1 MCPSNQVPDETR
13 RRMLRELEAAGA
25 EAFRGTRAH
34 LLEGAAVGAADLR
47 KLGGERYVQHL
58 MSTAP
63 DKTALTNGVGLTYW
77 HTTGLQSVEVSHK
90 LAAAL
95 MATSAVGALDNAR
108 LPWPAFEIRIPPGLL
123 ESSHG
128 EVYSCLVHDTPPWIP
143 PRYTRGS
150 AGVLVM
156 YYDTRSIGHIGVDTL
171 AGIARYEPDG
181 EASISNVREFLR
193 AEYDADREDRL
204 KQMLLRLVT
213 GVILLVT
220 EARADKPTAYPL
232 HPLRPAK
239 RGEPRVNTH
248 RVSRPVSIDVTATVR
263 DFVRGVGRDSP
274 HVTTLVRGHW
284 RQQAHG
290 PKHSLR
296 RTTWIEPFWR
306 GEGPISVRPTRLAD
320 RE

>member
-1 MCPSNQVPDETR
+1 M
-13 RRMLRELEAAGA
+13 GA
-25 EAFRGTRAH
+25 EH
-34 LLEGAAVGAADLR
+34 VR
-47 KLGGERYVQHL
+47 KLGAESFVRWM

-63 DKTALTNGVGLTYW
+63 DKTALTNAMGLTHW
-77 HTTGLQSVEVSHK
+77 HTTGLQSVELSHK

-143 PRYTRGS
+143 SRYTRGS
-150 AGVLVM
+150 AGVIVM
-156 YYDTRSIGHIGVDTL
+156 YYDTRSIGHIGVENL

-181 EASISNVREFLR
+181 ETNISNVREFLR

-220 EARADKPTAYPL
+220 EARADKPAAFPQ

-248 RVSRPVSIDVTATVR
+248 RLVRSVSIDATATVR
-263 DFVRGVGRDSP
+263 DFVLGIGRDSP

-284 RQQAHG
+284 RQQPHG
-290 PKHSLR
+290 EGRALR
-296 RTTWIEPFWR
+296 RKQWIMPFWR
-306 GEGPISVRPTRLAD
+306 GEGPISVRPTTLHD
-320 RE
+320 RAP